1 MNVPTQVSENA
12 VRVLKQF
19 RVIFRSVKEHYRKV
33 ERVTG
38 LSGSHVWALA
48 LIQEFKG
55 IRPGELTERL
65 AMHQS
70 TASNI
75 IRHLVSQGYVVRERN
90 LDDARAFEL
99 TCTEKGR
106 ELLLRVPEPKAG
118 VLVNALTEMPQASI
132 LQLEGHLDHVIA
144 RMGGSASEGDGLK
157 PVGL

>member
-1 MNVPTQVSENA
+1 MPGQVSENA

-33 ERVTG
+33 ERITG

-48 LIQEFKG
+48 LIHEHRG
-55 IRPGELTERL
+55 IRPGLLTERL

-75 IRHLVSQGYVVRERN
+75 VRHLVANGYVVRERN

-106 ELLLRVPEPKAG
+106 ELLARVPEPKAG
-118 VLVNALTEMPQASI
+118 VLVNALSEMPETST
-132 LQLEGHLDHVIA
+132 LQLEGHLDHLIA
-144 RMGGSASEGDGLK
+144 RMGDAASQGDGLK
-157 PVGL
+157 PVSR

>member
-1 MNVPTQVSENA
+1 VPGQVSENA

-48 LIQEFKG
+48 LIHEHKG
-55 IRPGELTERL
+55 IRPGLLTERL

-75 IRHLVSQGYVVRERN
+75 VRHLVAHGYVVRERN

-99 TCTEKGR
+99 TCTNKGR
-106 ELLLRVPEPKAG
+106 ELLSLVPEPKAG
-118 VLVNALTEMPQASI
+118 VLVNALSEMPETSI
-132 LQLEGHLDHVIA
+132 LQLEGHLDHLIA
-144 RMGGSASEGDGLK
+144 RMGNAASQGDGLK
-157 PVGL
+157 PVSA

>member
-1 MNVPTQVSENA
+1 VPTQVSENA

-75 IRHLVSQGYVVRERN
+75 VRHLVSQGYVVRERN

-99 TCTEKGR
+99 SCTEKGR
-106 ELLLRVPEPKAG
+106 ELLSRVPEPRAG

-144 RMGGSASEGDGLK
+144 RMGGSASEGNDLK